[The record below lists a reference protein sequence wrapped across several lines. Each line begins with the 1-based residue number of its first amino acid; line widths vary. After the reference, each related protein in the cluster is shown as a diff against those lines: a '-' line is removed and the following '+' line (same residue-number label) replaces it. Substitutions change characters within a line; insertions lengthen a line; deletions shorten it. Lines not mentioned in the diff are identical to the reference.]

1 MLDGMLKYTLQTYLG
16 QRHPGFLMRING
28 RVSQFPFCF
37 HVFSRV
43 SVADFQ
49 VDEAPKSLKGAVTKV
64 ILSLHGSCEHSW
76 PWVTKIEL

>member
-28 RVSQFPFCF
+28 RVSQFPLCF

-43 SVADFQ
+43 SVADFH
-49 VDEAPKSLKGAVTKV
+49 VDEAPKSLKGAVTV
-64 ILSLHGSCEHSW
+64 ITWLLRAFMAVGYKHRAL
-76 PWVTKIEL
+76 TYK